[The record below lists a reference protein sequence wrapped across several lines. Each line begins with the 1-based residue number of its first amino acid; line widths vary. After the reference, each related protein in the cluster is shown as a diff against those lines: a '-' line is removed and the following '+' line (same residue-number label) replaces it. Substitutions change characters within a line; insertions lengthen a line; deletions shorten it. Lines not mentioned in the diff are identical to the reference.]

1 MSLKHKSP
9 GVIRIFKPS
18 FALIAYSF
26 PFMRNGHHKRHFSF
40 KVRLIKDREDLVAIE
55 CFELCVQ
62 VLASILSINI
72 AVQAYSV

>member
-1 MSLKHKSP
+1 MYILRFRF
-9 GVIRIFKPS
+9 IITLIWPS
-18 FALIAYSF
+18 TLIAYSF

-62 VLASILSINI
+62 VLVSILSINI